1 MKKWEKKQPT
11 IEELEELDENKI
23 CEYCEIKDKCEIWQR
38 KNSFLEGDLCE
49 RFLIETLKVTIKDL
63 EVLVYKPVKNKKNK
77 RF

>member
-38 KNSFLEGDLCE
+38 KNSVLEGDLCE